1 MQWGGAGLGPA
12 ASRGRPAWP
21 GAGILLGGTPAGL
34 GGLAAAAPLAMGGPV
49 AALLGNRVFVA
60 GFLGWFAAQSLKI
73 PTTFIKTGKWKPKA
87 FFTSGGMPS
96 SHSALC
102 MAITSSVAT
111 LHGLGSSLFP
121 ICLGFSL
128 IVMYDGQ
135 GVRRQ
140 AGRQAEV
147 LNVVRNE
154 LLGGHP
160 VAAFGELKELLGHTP
175 MEILCGAVLGVAVG
189 VTTVALG

>member
-1 MQWGGAGLGPA
+1 M
-12 ASRGRPAWP
+12 
-21 GAGILLGGTPAGL
+21 LLGGTPAGL
-34 GGLAAAAPLAMGGPV
+34 AGAGALAAAGPLVAGGPL
-49 AALLGNRVFVA
+49 AALLGNRIFVA

-73 PTTFIKTGKWKPKA
+73 PTTYVKTGQWRLKA

-102 MAITSSVAT
+102 MAITSSIAA

-121 ICLGFSL
+121 ISLGFSL

-140 AGRQAEV
+140 AGRKAEV
-147 LNVVRNE
+147 LNVVREE

-160 VAAFGELKELLGHTP
+160 VAALGELKELLGHTP
-175 MEILCGAVLGVAVG
+175 AEIVCGAVMGVAVG
-189 VTTVALG
+189 WGTVALCA